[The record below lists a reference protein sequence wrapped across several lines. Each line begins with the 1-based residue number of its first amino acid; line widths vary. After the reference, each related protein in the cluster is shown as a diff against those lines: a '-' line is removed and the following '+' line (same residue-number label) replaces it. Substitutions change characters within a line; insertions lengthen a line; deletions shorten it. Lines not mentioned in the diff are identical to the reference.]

1 MAAALAACLAGRLPC
16 RPPALPTRP
25 AARPAPRGQGPLGGV
40 LDSAQLLYDVS
51 GAGNNWAHGHHGYG
65 PQYRDALAD
74 RLYRC
79 AEEADSLQAFML
91 LHSLGGGTGSGL
103 GTYILDMLEV
113 CVCVGGGLGG
123 LGKGQV

>member
-1 MAAALAACLAGRLPC
+1 
-16 RPPALPTRP
+16 
-25 AARPAPRGQGPLGGV
+25 V
-40 LDSAQLLYDVS
+40 LDNQQLLYDVS

-65 PQYRDALAD
+65 PQYRAAIAD

-79 AEEADSLQAFML
+79 AEECDSLQAFML

-113 CVCVGGGLGG
+113 RCTVGLSAWGCL
-123 LGKGQV
+123 LAAV